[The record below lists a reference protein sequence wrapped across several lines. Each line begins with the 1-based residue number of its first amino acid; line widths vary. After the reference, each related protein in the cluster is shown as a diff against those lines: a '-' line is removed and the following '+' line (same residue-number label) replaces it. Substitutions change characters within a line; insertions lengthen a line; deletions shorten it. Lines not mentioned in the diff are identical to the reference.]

1 MAVTRY
7 KVPSQAASGAETFS
21 DNLVGRQITDGSSQ
35 LTNTSFAVDKV
46 IPEKDSKNFKTTP
59 FSEYITLDILK
70 EEKDAPTTQSGNSK
84 KEKIRFN
91 ANLDDASKSLFGSL
105 RQRLSVSVS
114 KIISKFPAA
123 ILADENS
130 LYNVTEYT
138 AYQATYNPITN
149 TTQFFTPSSI
159 FFNPFDILIEKPKSN
174 TTPETDNI
182 IRSFYSS
189 YIKYVIDYSG
199 NTYNIVGYTE
209 TNSDGNVK
217 LSVDGNIFSGTTG
230 TTTSFLIRPNDA
242 ITEEF
247 YTNLDELEDTLVN
260 RETTPKY
267 TATFKV
273 PRDSFDQTSTNIV
286 NVDISWPVSRDN
298 WNIQIVGV
306 NFNDYIEKLSSLGD
320 EIDDYKSNLI
330 VRFLTAPQLFEFDS
344 EDKKAESVFQL
355 YGQNFDK
362 VKKYIDNI
370 AYMRNV
376 SYDSI
381 NNVPDLLLK
390 NLSQTL
396 GLSTVNLFDEKSLQ
410 DTLYTR
416 QQAQYLGLSLGK
428 TLVEAE
434 YEFYRRILTNL
445 AQLYKSKGTRS
456 AIQFFLKF
464 LGAPEPLIKIDEYVY
479 DVTGLPQ
486 QDFEDDIDEVIRG
499 TKTNIVITGYT
510 GGVYLTGIT
519 TGTTTLSREEYPID
533 ANGLPRKVTNLDS
546 DIYFQKGAGWYDLTL
561 DHRSSNIIDT
571 ELSVLTGRT
580 KIIKTKPKD
589 YTYGEDYFDSFRT
602 LDGLDYGFDLETRV
616 DNLKGSVVTN
626 ENESKLILNRKNIN
640 VFLSPSQGIE
650 YDVYRQSR
658 DLSLTFGGLLQPQE
672 ELTFA
677 EYLDDV
683 LNQLLT
689 ESHISKYNKSY
700 FPLEKV
706 FNDYM
711 TNTNFKPYNFASVNE
726 FINKMTPY
734 WVQVIEQFI
743 PATTLWTG
751 GNLVG
756 NNIFNRSKYA
766 HLNPR
771 YGVKIS
777 EPYSSDLYN
786 CVPIEPTP
794 TPTATPTPTPSSTP
808 TPTPSSTPTPTPTAS
823 STPTPTATPTPT
835 PTASSTPTPTPTPTE
850 SSTPT
855 PTPTES
861 STPIPTASSTPTPT
875 STDVVDATSTPI
887 PTSTL
892 TPTETPVQPTAT
904 PIPTATTVQP
914 TATPIPTATTVQ
926 PTATPIPT
934 ATTVQPT
941 ATPPPTSSPTP
952 TPTPTNPTSE
962 CYMLQSAPYGGCTFV
977 FKNQNGATITTN
989 IPPEDGGLCFTECV
1003 SEVISDNCGFIAKG
1017 VDCLD
1022 VECDCSPPPPTVNNC
1037 NGSATLVIKNSTSS
1051 TSVGYTIPTDGVD
1064 NLGVCTIGDN
1074 PLLSS
1079 DSVSFVGAFSN
1090 SFYTEIGGST
1100 GKRLRT
1106 WVGGNLLSTATIT
1119 SSPLIVNGSN
1129 GYGTSLVILE
1139 IID

>member
-35 LTNTSFAVDKV
+35 LTNTNFAVDKV
-46 IPEKDSKNFKTTP
+46 IPEKDSRDFKTIP
-59 FSEYITLDILK
+59 FSEYITLDTLK
-70 EEKDAPTTQSGNSK
+70 EEKDAPTTQSSNAK
-84 KEKIRFN
+84 KEKIKFK
-91 ANLDDASKSLFGSL
+91 ANLDDSSKSLFGSL
-105 RQRLSVSVS
+105 KQRLSVSVS
-114 KIISKFPAA
+114 KIINKFPAA
-123 ILADENS
+123 ILVDENS
-130 LYNVTEYT
+130 LYNLTDYT
-138 AYQATYNPITN
+138 AYQSTYNPITN
-149 TTQFFTPSSI
+149 TTQFYTPSSI
-159 FFNPFDILIEKPKSN
+159 FFNPFDILITKPKSN
-174 TTPETDNI
+174 TTPSTDNT

-189 YIKYVIDYSG
+189 YVKYVIDFSG

-217 LSVDGNIFSGTTG
+217 LGVEGNIFNGTTG

-286 NVDISWPVSRDN
+286 NVNISWPVSKDN

-306 NFNDYIEKLSSLGD
+306 NFNDYIEKLSSLGE
-320 EIDDYKSNLI
+320 EIDGYKSNLI

-344 EDKKAESVFQL
+344 EDKKAESIFQL

-410 DTLYTR
+410 DTLYSR
-416 QQAQYLGLSLGK
+416 QQAEYLGLSLGK

-499 TKTNIVITGYT
+499 TKINNIITGFTTSGITYNIAGGSTKTGYT
-510 GGVYLTGIT
+510 FATGIT
-519 TGTTTLSREEYPID
+519 TGTTRLSREEYPID
-533 ANGLPRKVTNLDS
+533 SNGLPRKVKNLNS
-546 DIYFQKGAGWYDLTL
+546 DIYFQKGSGWYDLTL
-561 DHRSSNIIDT
+561 DHRSSNIINT
-571 ELSVLTGRT
+571 ELSVLTGNT

-602 LDGLDYGFDLETRV
+602 LDGLDYGFNLETRI
-616 DNLKGSVVTN
+616 DNLKGSVVLN
-626 ENESKLILNRKNIN
+626 ENESKLTLNRKNIN
-640 VFLSPSQGIE
+640 VHLSPSQGINF
-650 YDVYRQSR
+650 DVYRQSR
-658 DLSLTFGGLLQPQE
+658 NLSLTFGGQLQPQI

-683 LNQLLT
+683 LNQLIT
-689 ESHISKYNKSY
+689 ESHTSKYNKSY

-706 FNDYM
+706 FNDYI
-711 TNTNFKPYNFASVNE
+711 TNTNFIPYNFASVNE
-726 FINKMTPY
+726 FINKMSPY

-743 PATTLWTG
+743 PATTLWLG

-756 NNIFNRSKYA
+756 NNIFNRCKYA

-771 YGVKIS
+771 YGVFTS
-777 EPYSSDLYN
+777 GSYSDDLYN
-786 CVPIEPTP
+786 CLVIEPTP
-794 TPTATPTPTPSSTP
+794 TPTST
-808 TPTPSSTPTPTPTAS
+808 
-823 STPTPTATPTPT
+823 
-835 PTASSTPTPTPTPTE
+835 STPTPTPTPTPT
-850 SSTPT
+850 STSTPT
-855 PTPTES
+855 PTPTTS
-861 STPIPTASSTPTPT
+861 PTPTSTPTPT
-875 STDVVDATSTPI
+875 SSSTSTP
-887 PTSTL
+887 T
-892 TPTETPVQPTAT
+892 
-904 PIPTATTVQP
+904 
-914 TATPIPTATTVQ
+914 
-926 PTATPIPT
+926 
-934 ATTVQPT
+934 
-941 ATPPPTSSPTP
+941 PTSSSTSTP
-952 TPTPTNPTSE
+952 TPTPTSSSTATPT
-962 CYMLQSAPYGGCTFV
+962 PTPTTGG
-977 FKNQNGATITTN
+977 KSIELRALDIASIPQTITMFYNVNGGSYIN
-989 IPPEDGGLCFTECV
+989 IPGG
-1003 SEVISDNCGFIAKG
+1003 
-1017 VDCLD
+1017 
-1022 VECDCSPPPPTVNNC
+1022 
-1037 NGSATLVIKNSTSS
+1037 
-1051 TSVGYTIPTDGVD
+1051 TSVIFPITCSVIYTIPGLTS
-1064 NLGVCTIGDN
+1064 GD
-1074 PLLSS
+1074 
-1079 DSVSFVGAFSN
+1079 VVIF
-1090 SFYTEIGGST
+1090 
-1100 GKRLRT
+1100 
-1106 WVGGNLLSTATIT
+1106 
-1119 SSPLIVNGSN
+1119 
-1129 GYGTSLVILE
+1129 GTSINCAMEGAGGTGCPGYVSSLTTYSYVVDAPAVQTLSLT
-1139 IID
+1139 IDTQTIPNYSG

>member
-21 DNLVGRQITDGSSQ
+21 DSLVGRQITDGTSQ
-35 LTNTSFAVDKV
+35 LTNTNFAVDKV
-46 IPEKDSKNFKTTP
+46 IPEKDSRDFKTTP
-59 FSEYITLDILK
+59 FSEYITLDTLK

-84 KEKIRFN
+84 KEKIKFK
-91 ANLDDASKSLFGSL
+91 ANLDDSSKSLFGSL
-105 RQRLSVSVS
+105 KQRLSVSVS
-114 KIISKFPAA
+114 KIINKFPAA

-138 AYQATYNPITN
+138 AYQSTYNPITN
-149 TTQFFTPSSI
+149 TTQFYTPSSI

-174 TTPETDNI
+174 TTPSTDNI

-189 YIKYVIDYSG
+189 YRKYVIDFSG

-209 TNSDGNVK
+209 TNLDGNVR
-217 LSVDGNIFSGTTG
+217 LGVEGNIFSGTTG

-286 NVDISWPVSRDN
+286 NVDINWPVSRDN

-306 NFNDYIEKLSSLGD
+306 NFNDYIEKLSSLGE
-320 EIDDYKSNLI
+320 EIDGYKSNLI

-344 EDKKAESVFQL
+344 EDKKAESIFQL

-410 DTLYTR
+410 DTLYSR
-416 QQAQYLGLSLGK
+416 QQAEYLGLSLGK

-510 GGVYLTGIT
+510 GTTYLTGIT

-533 ANGLPRKVTNLDS
+533 SNGLPRKVTNLES

-571 ELSVLTGRT
+571 ELSVLTGNT

-602 LDGLDYGFDLETRV
+602 LDGLDYGFELESRI
-616 DNLKGSVVTN
+616 DNLKGIVVSN
-626 ENESKLILNRKNIN
+626 EDESKLTLNRKNIN
-640 VFLSPSQGIE
+640 VYLSPSRGIE
-650 YDVYRQSR
+650 FDVYRQSR
-658 DLSLTFGGLLQPQE
+658 DLSLTFGGQLQPQI

-683 LNQLLT
+683 LNQLIT

-706 FNDYM
+706 FNDYI
-711 TNTNFKPYNFASVNE
+711 TNTNFIPYNFASVNE
-726 FINKMTPY
+726 FINKMSPY
-734 WVQVIEQFI
+734 WIQVIEQFI

-766 HLNPR
+766 YLNPR
-771 YGVKIS
+771 YGVKTS
-777 EPYSSDLYN
+777 GSYSSDLFN
-786 CVPIEPTP
+786 CTVIEP
-794 TPTATPTPTPSSTP
+794 TPTPTPSSTP
-808 TPTPSSTPTPTPTAS
+808 
-823 STPTPTATPTPT
+823 TPTPT
-835 PTASSTPTPTPTPTE
+835 PTASSTPTPTPTPTASSTATPTPTS

-855 PTPTES
+855 PTPSPTTSQTPMPTGTE
-861 STPIPTASSTPTPT
+861 TPTPTASSTPTPT
-875 STDVVDATSTPI
+875 SSSTP
-887 PTSTL
+887 
-892 TPTETPVQPTAT
+892 TPTA
-904 PIPTATTVQP
+904 
-914 TATPIPTATTVQ
+914 
-926 PTATPIPT
+926 
-934 ATTVQPT
+934 
-941 ATPPPTSSPTP
+941 SGTP
-952 TPTPTNPTSE
+952 TPTPTSTNLTSE

-977 FKNQNGATITTN
+977 FKNQNGTTIETN

-1003 SEVISDNCGFIAKG
+1003 TEVISDNCGFVAKG
-1017 VDCLD
+1017 VGCLD
-1022 VECDCSPPPPTVNNC
+1022 VECDCSPSPPTVNNC
-1037 NGSATLVIKNSTSS
+1037 NGSANLTIINSTIG
-1051 TSVGYTIPTDGVD
+1051 TSIGYTVPTDGL
-1064 NLGVCTIGDN
+1064 NNMAVCTINGS
-1074 PLLSS
+1074 PLSS
-1079 DSVSFVGAFSN
+1079 GQSDSFVGTFN
-1090 SFYTEIGGST
+1090 SSTYTEITGAN

-1106 WVGGNLLSTATIT
+1106 WVGGSLLSTTNIT
-1119 SSPLIVNGSN
+1119 SSPLTIYGDG
-1129 GYGTSLVILE
+1129 GYVSSLVILE

>member
-46 IPEKDSKNFKTTP
+46 IPEKDSKDFKTTP
-59 FSEYITLDILK
+59 FSDYITLDTLK

-84 KEKIRFN
+84 KEKIKFK
-91 ANLDDASKSLFGSL
+91 AKLDDASKSLFGSL

-149 TTQFFTPSSI
+149 TTQFFTPASI

-174 TTPETDNI
+174 TTPATDNI

-189 YIKYVIDYSG
+189 YVKYVIDFSG

-209 TNSDGNVK
+209 TNSDGNVR
-217 LSVDGNIFSGTTG
+217 LRVEGNIFSGTTG

-247 YTNLDELEDTLVN
+247 YSNLDELEDTLVN

-273 PRDSFDQTSTNIV
+273 PRDSFDETSTNIV

-320 EIDDYKSNLI
+320 EIDGYKSNLI

-344 EDKKAESVFQL
+344 EDKKAESIFQL

-396 GLSTVNLFDEKSLQ
+396 GLSTINLFDEKSLQ
-410 DTLYTR
+410 ETLYTR
-416 QQAQYLGLSLGK
+416 QQAEYLGLSLGK

-479 DVTGLPQ
+479 DVTSTPK

-533 ANGLPRKVTNLDS
+533 SNGLPRKVTNLDS

-561 DHRSSNIIDT
+561 DHRSSNIINT

-640 VFLSPSQGIE
+640 VYLSPSQGIE

-658 DLSLTFGGLLQPQE
+658 DLSLTFGGELQPQT

-683 LNQLLT
+683 LNQLIT

-700 FPLEKV
+700 FSLEKV
-706 FNDYM
+706 FNDYI
-711 TNTNFKPYNFASVNE
+711 TNTNFTPYNFASVNE

-734 WVQVIEQFI
+734 WIQVIEQFV

-756 NNIFNRSKYA
+756 NNIFNRSKYGY
-766 HLNPR
+766 LNPR
-771 YGVKIS
+771 YGVKTS
-777 EPYSSDLYN
+777 GSYSSDLYN
-786 CVPIEPTP
+786 CVVIEPTP
-794 TPTATPTPTPSSTP
+794 TPTPTSS
-808 TPTPSSTPTPTPTAS
+808 
-823 STPTPTATPTPT
+823 PTATPTPT
-835 PTASSTPTPTPTPTE
+835 PTNSPTPTPTPTE

-855 PTPTES
+855 PTPTAS
-861 STPIPTASSTPTPT
+861 STATPTPSPTTSPTPSPTSTETPTPT
-875 STDVVDATSTPI
+875 AS
-887 PTSTL
+887 
-892 TPTETPVQPTAT
+892 
-904 PIPTATTVQP
+904 
-914 TATPIPTATTVQ
+914 
-926 PTATPIPT
+926 
-934 ATTVQPT
+934 
-941 ATPPPTSSPTP
+941 SSPTP
-952 TPTPTNPTSE
+952 TPTSTPTPTE
-962 CYMLQSAPYGGCTFV
+962 
-977 FKNQNGATITTN
+977 
-989 IPPEDGGLCFTECV
+989 
-1003 SEVISDNCGFIAKG
+1003 
-1017 VDCLD
+1017 
-1022 VECDCSPPPPTVNNC
+1022 
-1037 NGSATLVIKNSTSS
+1037 SS
-1051 TSVGYTIPTDGVD
+1051 TPTP
-1064 NLGVCTIGDN
+1064 T
-1074 PLLSS
+1074 P
-1079 DSVSFVGAFSN
+1079 
-1090 SFYTEIGGST
+1090 
-1100 GKRLRT
+1100 
-1106 WVGGNLLSTATIT
+1106 TATIVETDCLQYCMTYDPNDLPNDLYVRYKVCGT
-1119 SSPLIVNGSN
+1119 SSVETELIQGLISTLNENGTRTTCICVKQGGAYASPICVQGGN
-1129 GYGTSLVILE
+1129 EVVCPTGISWEMGTFCSP
-1139 IID
+1139 

>member
-21 DNLVGRQITDGSSQ
+21 DSLVGRQITDGSSQ

-46 IPEKDSKNFKTTP
+46 IPEKDSKDFKTTP
-59 FSEYITLDILK
+59 FSDYITLDTLK

-84 KEKIRFN
+84 KEKIKFN

-123 ILADENS
+123 ILVDENS

-138 AYQATYNPITN
+138 AYQSTYNPITN

-174 TTPETDNI
+174 TTPATDNI

-189 YIKYVIDYSG
+189 YIKYVIDFSG

-217 LSVDGNIFSGTTG
+217 LRVEGNIFSGTTG

-247 YTNLDELEDTLVN
+247 YTNLDELEDTLIN

-320 EIDDYKSNLI
+320 EIDNYKSNLI

-344 EDKKAESVFQL
+344 EDKKAESIFQL

-464 LGAPEPLIKIDEYVY
+464 LGAPEPLIRIDEYVY
-479 DVTGLPQ
+479 DVTDLPQ

-499 TKTNIVITGYT
+499 TKTNSVATNYSVSTGYT
-510 GGVYLTGIT
+510 LTT
-519 TGTTTLSREEYPID
+519 FTGKTTLSREEYPID
-533 ANGLPRKVTNLDS
+533 SNGLPRKVTNLDS
-546 DIYFQKGAGWYDLTL
+546 DIYFQKGSGWYDLTL

-589 YTYGEDYFDSFRT
+589 YTYGEDYFNSFRT

-616 DNLKGSVVTN
+616 DNLKGAVVTN
-626 ENESKLILNRKNIN
+626 ESESKLVLNRKNIN
-640 VFLSPSQGIE
+640 VYLSPSQGIE
-650 YDVYRQSR
+650 YDIYRQSR
-658 DLSLTFGGLLQPQE
+658 DLSLTFGGRLQPQT

-683 LNQLLT
+683 LNQLIT
-689 ESHISKYNKSY
+689 ESHTSKYKKSY
-700 FPLEKV
+700 FSLEKV

-711 TNTNFKPYNFASVNE
+711 TNTNFKPYNFTSVNE

-751 GNLVG
+751 GNLVS
-756 NNIFNRSKYA
+756 NSIFNRSKYTY
-766 HLNPR
+766 LNPR
-771 YGVKIS
+771 YGIIS
-777 EPYSSDLYN
+777 GTTNNDNNLYN
-786 CVPIEPTP
+786 CSEVIEP
-794 TPTATPTPTPSSTP
+794 TPTPTPSSTA
-808 TPTPSSTPTPTPTAS
+808 TPTPTPTR
-823 STPTPTATPTPT
+823 TPTPT
-835 PTASSTPTPTPTPTE
+835 PTASSTPTPTPTSTLVPPTPTPT
-850 SSTPT
+850 STLVPPTPTSTSTPMPTATSTPIPTATSTPT
-855 PTPTES
+855 PTTSPT
-861 STPIPTASSTPTPT
+861 PTASSTPTPT
-875 STDVVDATSTPI
+875 
-887 PTSTL
+887 
-892 TPTETPVQPTAT
+892 
-904 PIPTATTVQP
+904 
-914 TATPIPTATTVQ
+914 
-926 PTATPIPT
+926 
-934 ATTVQPT
+934 
-941 ATPPPTSSPTP
+941 
-952 TPTPTNPTSE
+952 PTPTNLTSE

-977 FKNQNGATITTN
+977 FKNQNGATITRN
-989 IPPEDGGLCFTECV
+989 IPSQDEGLCFTECV
-1003 SEVISDNCGFIAKG
+1003 TEVISDNCGFVAKG
-1017 VDCLD
+1017 VGCLD

-1037 NGSATLVIKNSTSS
+1037 NGSATLSIKNNTSS

-1079 DSVSFVGAFSN
+1079 GNVSFVGAFSN

-1106 WVGGNLLSTATIT
+1106 WVGGSLLSTATIS
-1119 SSPLIVNGSN
+1119 SSPLRVYGSN
-1129 GYGTSLVILE
+1129 GYGTSLVVLE

>member
-1 MAVTRY
+1 MAVTKY

-21 DNLVGRQITDGSSQ
+21 DSLVGRQITDGTSQ
-35 LTNTSFAVDKV
+35 LTNTNFAVDKV
-46 IPEKDSKNFKTTP
+46 IPERDSKDFKTTP
-59 FSEYITLDILK
+59 FSEYITLDTLK

-84 KEKIRFN
+84 KEKIKFK
-91 ANLDDASKSLFGSL
+91 ANLDDSSKSLFGSL

-114 KIISKFPAA
+114 KIINKFPAA
-123 ILADENS
+123 ILVDENS
-130 LYNVTEYT
+130 LYNLTDYT
-138 AYQATYNPITN
+138 AYQSVYNPITD
-149 TTQFFTPSSI
+149 TTQFYTPSSI
-159 FFNPFDILIEKPKSN
+159 FFNPFGILIEKPKSN
-174 TTPETDNI
+174 TTPLTDNI

-189 YIKYVIDYSG
+189 YRKYVIDFSG

-209 TNSDGNVK
+209 TNSDGNVR
-217 LSVDGNIFSGTTG
+217 LRIEGNIFNSTTG

-306 NFNDYIEKLSSLGD
+306 NFSDYIEKLSSLGE
-320 EIDDYKSNLI
+320 EIDGYKSNLI

-344 EDKKAESVFQL
+344 EDKKAESIFQL

-410 DTLYTR
+410 DTLYSR
-416 QQAQYLGLSLGK
+416 QQAEYLGLSLGK

-464 LGAPEPLIKIDEYVY
+464 LGAPEQLIKIDEYVY

-486 QDFEDDIDEVIRG
+486 EDFEDDIDEVIRG
-499 TKTNIVITGYT
+499 TKLLSVATNYDATTGYT
-510 GGVYLTGIT
+510 LTT
-519 TGTTTLSREEYPID
+519 FTGTTTLSREEYPID
-533 ANGLPRKVTNLDS
+533 SNGLPRKVTNLES
-546 DIYFQKGAGWYDLTL
+546 NIYFQKGSGWYDLTL
-561 DHRSSNIIDT
+561 DHRSSNIINT

-602 LDGLDYGFDLETRV
+602 LDGLDYGFDLETRI
-616 DNLKGSVVTN
+616 DNLKGSVVLN

-640 VFLSPSQGIE
+640 VYLSPSQGINF
-650 YDVYRQSR
+650 DVYRQSR
-658 DLSLTFGGLLQPQE
+658 DLSLTFGGQLQPQT

-683 LNQLLT
+683 LNQLIT
-689 ESHISKYNKSY
+689 ESHTSKYNKSY

-706 FNDYM
+706 FNDYI
-711 TNTNFKPYNFASVNE
+711 TNTNFIPYNFASVNE
-726 FINKMTPY
+726 FINKMSPY

-756 NNIFNRSKYA
+756 NNIFNRSKYTY
-766 HLNPR
+766 LNPR
-771 YGVKIS
+771 YGVFTLGS
-777 EPYSSDLYN
+777 YSSDLYN
-786 CVPIEPTP
+786 CLVIEPTP
-794 TPTATPTPTPSSTP
+794 TPTST
-808 TPTPSSTPTPTPTAS
+808 STPTPTPTPTPTSTSTPTPTPTTSPTPTS
-823 STPTPTATPTPT
+823 SSTSTPTPTSSSTSTPTPTPTSSGTATPTPTATLVPPTPT
-835 PTASSTPTPTPTPTE
+835 TSSTPTPTPTPTTGGKSIE
-850 SSTPT
+850 LRALDIASIPQTITMFYNVNGGSYINIPGGTSVIFPITCSVIYTIPGLTSGDVVIFGTSINCAMEGAGGTGCPGYVSSLTT
-855 PTPTES
+855 YS
-861 STPIPTASSTPTPT
+861 Y
-875 STDVVDATSTPI
+875 VVDAPAVQ
-887 PTSTL
+887 TL
-892 TPTETPVQPTAT
+892 
-904 PIPTATTVQP
+904 
-914 TATPIPTATTVQ
+914 
-926 PTATPIPT
+926 
-934 ATTVQPT
+934 
-941 ATPPPTSSPTP
+941 S
-952 TPTPTNPTSE
+952 
-962 CYMLQSAPYGGCTFV
+962 L
-977 FKNQNGATITTN
+977 TIDTQ
-989 IPPEDGGLCFTECV
+989 
-1003 SEVISDNCGFIAKG
+1003 
-1017 VDCLD
+1017 
-1022 VECDCSPPPPTVNNC
+1022 
-1037 NGSATLVIKNSTSS
+1037 
-1051 TSVGYTIPTDGVD
+1051 TIPNYSG
-1064 NLGVCTIGDN
+1064 
-1074 PLLSS
+1074 
-1079 DSVSFVGAFSN
+1079 
-1090 SFYTEIGGST
+1090 
-1100 GKRLRT
+1100 
-1106 WVGGNLLSTATIT
+1106 
-1119 SSPLIVNGSN
+1119 
-1129 GYGTSLVILE
+1129 
-1139 IID
+1139 

>member
-1 MAVTRY
+1 MAVTKY

-21 DNLVGRQITDGSSQ
+21 DSLVGRQITDGSSQ
-35 LTNTSFAVDKV
+35 LTNTNFAVDKV
-46 IPEKDSKNFKTTP
+46 IPEKDSKDFKTTP
-59 FSEYITLDILK
+59 FSEYITLDTLK

-84 KEKIRFN
+84 KEKIKFK
-91 ANLDDASKSLFGSL
+91 ANLDDSSKSLFGSL
-105 RQRLSVSVS
+105 KHRLSVSVS
-114 KIISKFPAA
+114 KIINKFPAA

-130 LYNVTEYT
+130 LYNITDYT

-149 TTQFFTPSSI
+149 TTQFYTPSSI

-174 TTPETDNI
+174 TTPSTDNI

-189 YIKYVIDYSG
+189 YRKYVIDFSG

-209 TNSDGNVK
+209 TNSDGNVRIG
-217 LSVDGNIFSGTTG
+217 VEGNIFSGTTG

-286 NVDISWPVSRDN
+286 NVDISWPVSKDN

-306 NFNDYIEKLSSLGD
+306 NFNDYIEKLSGLGE
-320 EIDDYKSNLI
+320 EIDGYKSNLI

-344 EDKKAESVFQL
+344 EDKKAESIFQL

-410 DTLYTR
+410 DTLYSR
-416 QQAQYLGLSLGK
+416 QQAEYLGLSLGK

-445 AQLYKSKGTRS
+445 AHLYKSKGTRS

-510 GGVYLTGIT
+510 GGAYLTGIT

-533 ANGLPRKVTNLDS
+533 SNGLPRKVTNLDS

-571 ELSVLTGRT
+571 ELSVLNGRT

-602 LDGLDYGFDLETRV
+602 LDGLDYGFELEHRI
-616 DNLKGSVVTN
+616 DNLKGSVVSN
-626 ENESKLILNRKNIN
+626 EDESKLTLNRKNIN
-640 VFLSPSQGIE
+640 VYLSPSRGIE
-650 YDVYRQSR
+650 FDVYRQSR
-658 DLSLTFGGLLQPQE
+658 DLSLTFGGQLQPQT

-683 LNQLLT
+683 LNQLIT
-689 ESHISKYNKSY
+689 ESHISKYSKSY

-706 FNDYM
+706 FNDYI
-711 TNTNFKPYNFASVNE
+711 TNTNFIPYNFASVNE
-726 FINKMTPY
+726 FINKMSPY
-734 WVQVIEQFI
+734 WIQVIEQFI

-756 NNIFNRSKYA
+756 NNVFNRSKYA
-766 HLNPR
+766 YLNPR

-794 TPTATPTPTPSSTP
+794 TSTATPTPTPTATP

-823 STPTPTATPTPT
+823 STPTPTPTPT
-835 PTASSTPTPTPTPTE
+835 PSSTSTPIPTSTPTPTE

-855 PTPTES
+855 PTPTPS
-861 STPIPTASSTPTPT
+861 STPTPTPT
-875 STDVVDATSTPI
+875 STDVVEATSTPL
-887 PTSTL
+887 PTSTP
-892 TPTETPVQPTAT
+892 TPTATTVPPTATPTPTATTVPPTAT
-904 PIPTATTVQP
+904 PIPTATTVPP
-914 TATPIPTATTVQ
+914 TATPIPTATTV
-926 PTATPIPT
+926 P
-934 ATTVQPT
+934 PT

-952 TPTPTNPTSE
+952 TPTNPLSE
-962 CYMLQSAPYGGCTFV
+962 CYILQSAPYGGCTFV
-977 FKNQNGATITTN
+977 FKNQNGTTITTN
-989 IPPEDGGLCFTECV
+989 IPSEDVGLCFTECV
-1003 SEVISDNCGFIAKG
+1003 TEVISDDCGFVSQG
-1017 VDCLD
+1017 VGCLD
-1022 VECDCSPPPPTVNNC
+1022 PQCDCSPPVVTIQIATNNSLDISVSLSAITVNNVAVTNVSGIDPNTSG
-1037 NGSATLVIKNSTSS
+1037 NGATVDTNQIGTYDVTIYYYAGIAGQKITFTDSNNVTYCQNTTTGPNNMTF
-1051 TSVGYTIPTDGVD
+1051 TSVVI
-1064 NLGVCTIGDN
+1064 NQ
-1074 PLLSS
+1074 
-1079 DSVSFVGAFSN
+1079 
-1090 SFYTEIGGST
+1090 
-1100 GKRLRT
+1100 
-1106 WVGGNLLSTATIT
+1106 
-1119 SSPLIVNGSN
+1119 SSPPIISAED
-1129 GYGTSLVILE
+1129 GTCT
-1139 IID
+1139 